1 MARGKDFW
9 KKMYNQVT
17 NEADGVHANNLIK
30 ELTDQEWE
38 NINLT
43 SINDLVEH
51 QLVVKRGYGAKAKY
65 NRDNYVTI
73 NMYAPNYATGE
84 NTTGSPGGL
93 MFKRMAWEMMAY
105 KGYEDGFV
113 PYASDKL
120 QKEAK
125 AAGNT
130 ELSDTYV
137 IRSVSGGEFQNMTVF
152 KQAMFKE
159 RIDKLNQ
166 SLIPITVNG
175 TQVRTFADIQQLIHQ
190 AMEADIKANLLTRG
204 DNNVH
209 KVKKEIY
216 RQYLLATNDFRTSI
230 FQGQ

>member
-1 MARGKDFW
+1 
-9 KKMYNQVT
+9 
-17 NEADGVHANNLIK
+17 
-30 ELTDQEWE
+30 
-38 NINLT
+38 
-43 SINDLVEH
+43 
-51 QLVVKRGYGAKAKY
+51 
-65 NRDNYVTI
+65 
-73 NMYAPNYATGE
+73 
-84 NTTGSPGGL
+84 
-93 MFKRMAWEMMAY
+93 
-105 KGYEDGFV
+105 
-113 PYASDKL
+113 
-120 QKEAK
+120 
-125 AAGNT
+125 
-130 ELSDTYV
+130 
-137 IRSVSGGEFQNMTVF
+137 MTVF

-190 AMEADIKANLLTRG
+190 SMEADIKANLLTRG

>member
-1 MARGKDFW
+1 
-9 KKMYNQVT
+9 
-17 NEADGVHANNLIK
+17 
-30 ELTDQEWE
+30 
-38 NINLT
+38 
-43 SINDLVEH
+43 
-51 QLVVKRGYGAKAKY
+51 
-65 NRDNYVTI
+65 
-73 NMYAPNYATGE
+73 
-84 NTTGSPGGL
+84 
-93 MFKRMAWEMMAY
+93 
-105 KGYEDGFV
+105 
-113 PYASDKL
+113 
-120 QKEAK
+120 
-125 AAGNT
+125 
-130 ELSDTYV
+130 
-137 IRSVSGGEFQNMTVF
+137 MTVF

-190 AMEADIKANLLTRG
+190 AMEADIKANFLTRG

>member
-1 MARGKDFW
+1 
-9 KKMYNQVT
+9 
-17 NEADGVHANNLIK
+17 
-30 ELTDQEWE
+30 
-38 NINLT
+38 
-43 SINDLVEH
+43 
-51 QLVVKRGYGAKAKY
+51 
-65 NRDNYVTI
+65 
-73 NMYAPNYATGE
+73 
-84 NTTGSPGGL
+84 
-93 MFKRMAWEMMAY
+93 
-105 KGYEDGFV
+105 
-113 PYASDKL
+113 
-120 QKEAK
+120 
-125 AAGNT
+125 
-130 ELSDTYV
+130 
-137 IRSVSGGEFQNMTVF
+137 MTVF

>member
-1 MARGKDFW
+1 
-9 KKMYNQVT
+9 
-17 NEADGVHANNLIK
+17 
-30 ELTDQEWE
+30 
-38 NINLT
+38 
-43 SINDLVEH
+43 
-51 QLVVKRGYGAKAKY
+51 
-65 NRDNYVTI
+65 
-73 NMYAPNYATGE
+73 
-84 NTTGSPGGL
+84 
-93 MFKRMAWEMMAY
+93 
-105 KGYEDGFV
+105 
-113 PYASDKL
+113 
-120 QKEAK
+120 
-125 AAGNT
+125 
-130 ELSDTYV
+130 
-137 IRSVSGGEFQNMTVF
+137 MTAF

>member
-1 MARGKDFW
+1 
-9 KKMYNQVT
+9 
-17 NEADGVHANNLIK
+17 
-30 ELTDQEWE
+30 
-38 NINLT
+38 
-43 SINDLVEH
+43 
-51 QLVVKRGYGAKAKY
+51 
-65 NRDNYVTI
+65 
-73 NMYAPNYATGE
+73 
-84 NTTGSPGGL
+84 
-93 MFKRMAWEMMAY
+93 
-105 KGYEDGFV
+105 
-113 PYASDKL
+113 
-120 QKEAK
+120 
-125 AAGNT
+125 
-130 ELSDTYV
+130 
-137 IRSVSGGEFQNMTVF
+137 MTVF

-190 AMEADIKANLLTRG
+190 AMEADIKTNLLTRG